1 MFSKQDKILVFK
13 LLGKHWSVLTTALSL
28 PNSTDHDFFSACNCH
43 NKHKTFLLVLY
54 HLCHLSDQAK
64 ASSNLV
70 LNTFRWCFEH
80 IVSITKCFRV
90 ALNIAL
96 IRIEYCSDSL
106 LLSTLNVYH
115 FFNGSLQFC
124 KRLAPLHVFPFY
136 EFCSDHLFCQH

>member
-70 LNTFRWCFEH
+70 LNTFIWCFEH

-96 IRIEYCSDSL
+96 IHFYFRLWMYIIFLTATCNFAKHWLHYMCFHFMNFVQTICFASTSDS
-106 LLSTLNVYH
+106 
-115 FFNGSLQFC
+115 
-124 KRLAPLHVFPFY
+124 
-136 EFCSDHLFCQH
+136 